1 MNKWVSVALCIC
13 GLGLGGMM
21 LTNNSDGGRALIE
34 NAPYITDGKINPA
47 YEGKVVIVAGKLK
60 TEKPAVDEE
69 LDISFDS
76 PVVKRDVHVMVEKGS
91 GSNIKRNWESTS
103 ASNIPQKYKRDPP
116 PVITF
121 YGVVKAGDFVL
132 DKTLLEKFAAGV
144 NVKELP
150 QQASYKKTPLYH
162 ETESGIHY
170 LTNREQNLVFP
181 HLDGDYRI
189 SYTKSSLEENQ
200 EKTLVGIQKGNK
212 LLGEGTV
219 DGIEFFGQ
227 EWNGILTREKILKN
241 NDNFDFILTVLGY
254 ALSVAL
260 IAGGIYSFKKS

>member
-1 MNKWVSVALCIC
+1 M
-13 GLGLGGMM
+13 
-21 LTNNSDGGRALIE
+21 
-34 NAPYITDGKINPA
+34 
-47 YEGKVVIVAGKLK
+47 
-60 TEKPAVDEE
+60 
-69 LDISFDS
+69 
-76 PVVKRDVHVMVEKGS
+76 MVEKGS

-170 LTNREQNLVFP
+170 LTNREPNLIFP
-181 HLDGDYRI
+181 IWTVITESPIRNLLWRKIRRKPWWGFKKEIGSKRNGGRYRI
-189 SYTKSSLEENQ
+189 FRTGVERYSDQ
-200 EKTLVGIQKGNK
+200 
-212 LLGEGTV
+212 GE
-219 DGIEFFGQ
+219 
-227 EWNGILTREKILKN
+227 
-241 NDNFDFILTVLGY
+241 Y
-254 ALSVAL
+254 
-260 IAGGIYSFKKS
+260 FKE

>member
-69 LDISFDS
+69 LGISFDS
-76 PVVKRDVHVMVEKGS
+76 PIIRRNVHVMVEKGS

-144 NVKELP
+144 
-150 QQASYKKTPLYH
+150 
-162 ETESGIHY
+162 IHY
-170 LTNREQNLVFP
+170 LTNREPNLIFS

-200 EKTLVGIQKGNK
+200 EKTLVGIQKGNRLRGK
-212 LLGEGTV
+212 GMV

-227 EWNGILTREKILKN
+227 ESNGILTREDILKN
-241 NDNFDFILTVLGY
+241 NDNFDFVLSVLGY
-254 ALSVAL
+254 ALSLAF
-260 IAGGIYSFKKS
+260 IAGGMWYILS

>member
-69 LDISFDS
+69 LGISFDS
-76 PVVKRDVHVMVEKGS
+76 PIIRRNVHVMVEKGS

-170 LTNREQNLVFP
+170 LTNREPNLIFP
-181 HLDGDYRI
+181 IWTVITESPIR
-189 SYTKSSLEENQ
+189 N
-200 EKTLVGIQKGNK
+200 
-212 LLGEGTV
+212 LL
-219 DGIEFFGQ
+219 
-227 EWNGILTREKILKN
+227 WRKIRRKPWW
-241 NDNFDFILTVLGY
+241 G
-254 ALSVAL
+254 
-260 IAGGIYSFKKS
+260 FKKEIGSGEKEWWTVSNFSDRSRTVF

>member
-1 MNKWVSVALCIC
+1 MNKWVSVVLCIC

-21 LTNNSDGGRALIE
+21 LTSDSDGGRALIE

-47 YEGKVVIVAGKLK
+47 HEGKVVIVAGKLK
-60 TEKPAVDEE
+60 AEKPAADED

-76 PVVKRDVHVMVEKGS
+76 PIIKRNVHVMVEKGS
-91 GSNIKRNWESTS
+91 GSDIKRNWASMAS
-103 ASNIPQKYKRDPP
+103 SNIARMYKSVP

-121 YGVVKAGDFVL
+121 YGVVQAGDFIL
-132 DKTLLEKFAAGV
+132 DKTLLKKFAAGV
-144 NVKELP
+144 NVKTLP
-150 QQASYKKTPLYH
+150 QGVSYKGTPLYH
-162 ETESGIHY
+162 ETESGMHY
-170 LTNREQNLVFP
+170 LTNRESTLVFP
-181 HLDGDYRI
+181 HLDRDYRI

-200 EKTLVGIQKGNK
+200 EKTLVGIQKGNR

-227 EWNGILTREKILKN
+227 ESNGILTKEDIFKN
-241 NDNFDFILTVLGY
+241 NDNFDFVLTVLGY

-260 IAGGIYSFKKS
+260 IAGGVYSFKKS

>member
-1 MNKWVSVALCIC
+1 M
-13 GLGLGGMM
+13 LG
-21 LTNNSDGGRALIE
+21 NDFDGERVLIE
-34 NAPYITDGKINPA
+34 NAPYITDGKISPA

-69 LDISFDS
+69 LGVSFDS
-76 PVVKRDVHVMVEKGS
+76 PVVKRNVYVMVEKGR
-91 GSNIKRNWESTS
+91 GSNIKRNWESIS
-103 ASNIPQKYKRDPP
+103 ASNIAQKYKSAPP

-144 NVKELP
+144 NVKGLP

-170 LTNREQNLVFP
+170 LTNREPNLIFP

-200 EKTLVGIQKGNK
+200 EKTLVGVQKGNRLRGK
-212 LLGEGTV
+212 GMV
-219 DGIEFFGQ
+219 DGIKFFGQ
-227 EWNGILTREKILKN
+227 ESNGILTKEDILKN
-241 NDNFDFILTVLGY
+241 NDNFDFVLSVLGY

>member
-1 MNKWVSVALCIC
+1 MNV
-13 GLGLGGMM
+13 
-21 LTNNSDGGRALIE
+21 NS
-34 NAPYITDGKINPA
+34 
-47 YEGKVVIVAGKLK
+47 
-60 TEKPAVDEE
+60 
-69 LDISFDS
+69 
-76 PVVKRDVHVMVEKGS
+76 
-91 GSNIKRNWESTS
+91 
-103 ASNIPQKYKRDPP
+103 
-116 PVITF
+116 
-121 YGVVKAGDFVL
+121 
-132 DKTLLEKFAAGV
+132 
-144 NVKELP
+144 LP
-150 QQASYKKTPLYH
+150 WTVSYKGTPLYH

-200 EKTLVGIQKGNK
+200 EKTLGGIQKGNK

>member
-34 NAPYITDGKINPA
+34 NAPYITDGKINPNH
-47 YEGKVVIVAGKLK
+47 EGKVVIVADKMA
-60 TEKPAVDEE
+60 TEEPAADEE
-69 LDISFDS
+69 LGISFDS
-76 PVVKRDVHVMVEKGS
+76 PIIRRNVHVMVEKGS

-121 YGVVKAGDFVL
+121 YGVAKAGDFIL
-132 DKTLLEKFAAGV
+132 DKTLLKKFAAGV
-144 NVKELP
+144 NVNSLP
-150 QQASYKKTPLYH
+150 RTVSYKGTPLYH

-241 NDNFDFILTVLGY
+241 NDNFDFVLSVLGY
-254 ALSVAL
+254 ALSLAF
-260 IAGGIYSFKKS
+260 IAGGMWYILS

>member
-1 MNKWVSVALCIC
+1 MNKWVSVVLCIC

-21 LTNNSDGGRALIE
+21 LTGDSDGGRVLIE
-34 NAPYITDGKINPA
+34 NAPYITDGKINPNH
-47 YEGKVVIVAGKLK
+47 EGKVVIVAGKMA
-60 TEKPAVDEE
+60 TEEPAADEE
-69 LDISFDS
+69 LGISFDS
-76 PVVKRDVHVMVEKGS
+76 PILKRNVHVMVEKGS
-91 GSNIKRNWESTS
+91 GSDIKRSWESM
-103 ASNIPQKYKRDPP
+103 AGSNIARMYKSAP

-121 YGVVKAGDFVL
+121 YGVVKAGDFIL
-132 DKTLLEKFAAGV
+132 DKTLLKKFAAGV

-170 LTNREQNLVFP
+170 LTNREPNLIFS

-200 EKTLVGIQKGNK
+200 EKTLVGIQKGNRLRGK
-212 LLGEGTV
+212 GMV

-227 EWNGILTREKILKN
+227 ESNGILTREDILKN
-241 NDNFDFILTVLGY
+241 NDNFDFVLSVLGY
-254 ALSVAL
+254 ALSLAF
-260 IAGGIYSFKKS
+260 IAGGMWYILS

>member
-1 MNKWVSVALCIC
+1 MNKWVSVVLCIC

-21 LTNNSDGGRALIE
+21 LTGDSDGGRVLIE
-34 NAPYITDGKINPA
+34 NAPYITDGKINPNH
-47 YEGKVVIVAGKLK
+47 EGKVVIVADKMA
-60 TEKPAVDEE
+60 TEEPAADEE
-69 LDISFDS
+69 LGISFDS
-76 PVVKRDVHVMVEKGS
+76 PIIRRNVHVMVEKGS
-91 GSNIKRNWESTS
+91 GSDIKRSWESMAS
-103 ASNIPQKYKRDPP
+103 SNIARMYKSAP

-121 YGVVKAGDFVL
+121 YGVVKAGDFIL
-132 DKTLLEKFAAGV
+132 DKTLLKKFAAGV
-144 NVKELP
+144 NVNSLP
-150 QQASYKKTPLYH
+150 RTVSYKGTPLYH

-170 LTNREQNLVFP
+170 LTNREQSLIFP

-200 EKTLVGIQKGNK
+200 EKTLVGIQKGNR

-219 DGIEFFGQ
+219 DAIEFFGQ
-227 EWNGILTREKILKN
+227 EWNGILTRENILKN